1 MLKLFV
7 AKLLAE
13 NGLSCDCCVKI
24 SSVEADVYAR
34 DEAHA
39 RELIKKFDPYATVQ
53 IQSLEDKG
61 AVEQVRNPGVI
72 VVNSAEVYNGYYEN
86 SPLHTT

>member
-1 MLKLFV
+1 MLKLFF

-13 NGLSCDCCVKI
+13 NGLNCDCCVKT

-39 RELIKKFDPYATVQ
+39 RELIKKFDPFAAVQ
-53 IQSLEDKG
+53 IQSLEDRG
-61 AVEQVRNPGVI
+61 NVEQVRNPGVI
-72 VVNSAEVYNGYYEN
+72 VSGSNKVYNGYYRN
-86 SPLHTT
+86 SPLHTA